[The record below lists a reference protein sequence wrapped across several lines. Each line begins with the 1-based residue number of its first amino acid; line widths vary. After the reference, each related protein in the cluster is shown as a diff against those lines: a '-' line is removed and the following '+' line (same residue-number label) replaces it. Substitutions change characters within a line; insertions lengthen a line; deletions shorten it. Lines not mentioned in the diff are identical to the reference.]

1 MGEDHERFEAL
12 ALSHVLGGL
21 PDGDASD
28 LRDHLR
34 ACPACRARVAELREL
49 SSDLDAAER
58 DERRRR
64 AAARRR
70 REDAKGT
77 APDGGPLGAG
87 DGGVGRPSRLRRAVL
102 VVLALATLPLVFWNL
117 HLRSAADA
125 YFATAEERAATLE
138 AFATG
143 RTVEVAGPAGER
155 GRIAID
161 AARVAIVLVGVG
173 PLGSD
178 ERLVAWL
185 EGPGGDGMPAF
196 ERHVLAIGPVPEV
209 GVSTLLARGSAERLV
224 LSRERGLLGD
234 APVGAAIVDEPLD
247 GGALV
252 GP

>member
-1 MGEDHERFEAL
+1 MGEGHERFEAL

-21 PDGDASD
+21 ADGEASD

-34 ACPACRARVAELREL
+34 GCTACRARVAELRAL

-70 REDAKGT
+70 PDA
-77 APDGGPLGAG
+77 APDAADEGGGAG
-87 DGGVGRPSRLRRAVL
+87 WARPSRRSARALL
-102 VVLALATLPLVFWNL
+102 VVLALASLPLAFWNL
-117 HLRSAADA
+117 HLRSAADV

-138 AFATG
+138 TFATG
-143 RTVEVAGPAGER
+143 RVVEVVGPQGER

-161 AARVAIVLVGVG
+161 AARIAIVLVGVG

-185 EGPGGDGMPAF
+185 EVPGPDGRRAL
-196 ERHVLAIGPVPEV
+196 ERQILAIGPETEV

-224 LSRERGLLGD
+224 VSRERGLLGAEPSGPLLVQVALD
-234 APVGAAIVDEPLD
+234 ASD
-247 GGALV
+247 GTA
-252 GP
+252 P